1 MMEKFEAFMVGCMFG
16 IIAFMPVF
24 MVGVLWYLTF
34 TLDLN
39 IFELVLTLFA
49 DVVFTCVV
57 VWIEYQLFT
66 ELRDI

>member
-1 MMEKFEAFMVGCMFG
+1 MMEKFEAFIMGCMFG

-34 TLDLN
+34 TLELN

-49 DVVFTCVV
+49 DVVFTCVIAWV
-57 VWIEYQLFT
+57 EYQLIH
-66 ELRDI
+66 ELRNL